1 MSAHNHFVLCSE
13 KINSK
18 ICSALTGKDRMGS
31 IKTKIMF
38 LLICFAL
45 MANALSSSNSG
56 LGVKSGDW
64 VDYGFQETFSS
75 GGEQWQTIEFLSV
88 NGTIVTVRVT
98 IHMSAGIENSQTET
112 IDLSSS
118 DDFQTIFFSLRVH
131 IIFSDSEVGD
141 SVYLGEF
148 GNQTIVGETIGT
160 VAGADRKLVYSNFS
174 LGGSLYTFYWDKE
187 TGVLAEGITVLGVV
201 SKTVWIKETNMW
213 LGEFVWWPW
222 VIVIIAVVCIVVAL
236 RKNISQKLRRKAN
249 KENGELGIIL
259 NT

>member
-1 MSAHNHFVLCSE
+1 
-13 KINSK
+13 
-18 ICSALTGKDRMGS
+18 MGR

-98 IHMSAGIENSQTET
+98 IHMSAGIENNQTET

-118 DDFQTIFFSLRVH
+118 DDFQTIFFSFRVH
-131 IIFSDSEVGD
+131 IIPSDLGVGD

-148 GNQTIVGETIGT
+148 GNQTIVGETTGT

-174 LGGSLYTFYWDKE
+174 LKENLYAENLYTFYWDKE
-187 TGVLAEGITVLGVV
+187 TGVLAEGASGLGAVF
-201 SKTVWIKETNMW
+201 KTVWIKETNIW
-213 LGEFVWWPW
+213 FGEFVWWPW
-222 VIVIIAVVCIVVAL
+222 VIVIIAVVCIVIAS
-236 RKNISQKLRRKAN
+236 RRNISQKLRRKAN
-249 KENGELGIIL
+249 KEMGNQRDLLHHL
-259 NT
+259 NSVFHLCN